1 LSPQGGTQA
10 WQKVSL
16 PTPLPLFA
24 RLQRS
29 EGDRKGGGK
38 RLIVYAL
45 APTLPCARI
54 LVPFS
59 VAKLLK

>member
-1 LSPQGGTQA
+1 LKKKVRNDANVLMLPTPPKLSRFAGRRR

-29 EGDRKGGGK
+29 EGERKGGEK
-38 RLIVYAL
+38 RVENH
-45 APTLPCARI
+45 
-54 LVPFS
+54 
-59 VAKLLK
+59 